1 MCVCTEATI
10 GKDSQLVKNAKTEI
24 LNSFIWTTKKESEQ
38 KVQNQDFADEMR
50 GTIYK
55 SFIEGL

>member
-1 MCVCTEATI
+1 MCAQNQATI

-24 LNSFIWTTKKESEQ
+24 LIHLNKKESEQ

-50 GTIYK
+50 GTFYN